1 MRSNSSTS
9 VPWPVADIIGTRMLE
24 PVEIFRRCPTDA
36 SLWGTSAAV
45 AAGNKSSGIKR
56 TNKCHRRQKVNASDR
71 TPWGRE
77 TCLLHEKKR
86 IRRVQKIARGALQ
99 HRWDGVRL
107 GTKLEPPNKL
117 TGEDE
122 WYRIKALI
130 VGEPRGHAERKKI
143 KAFKFKPIL
152 ALVTVALFWP
162 SALRRGFSRDSWPSV
177 RLGVLIFFVGF
188 FFHSIPFGACAGG
201 RAFVWALD
209 IRVCCPSLLPLPMR
223 HRRQKRAVGWLSI
236 AIHQQS
242 TASWLVY
249 MG

>member
-1 MRSNSSTS
+1 M
-9 VPWPVADIIGTRMLE
+9 
-24 PVEIFRRCPTDA
+24 
-36 SLWGTSAAV
+36 
-45 AAGNKSSGIKR
+45 
-56 TNKCHRRQKVNASDR
+56 
-71 TPWGRE
+71 
-77 TCLLHEKKR
+77 
-86 IRRVQKIARGALQ
+86 QKIAGGTLQ

-188 FFHSIPFGACAGG
+188 FFIRFRSAPVPTGG
-201 RAFVWALD
+201 RAFVWVLD

-223 HRRQKRAVGWLSI
+223 HRGQKRAVGWLSI
-236 AIHQQS
+236 AIQS
-242 TASWLVY
+242 AKYSQLVSIH
-249 MG
+249 GLAHGHTHAHEGSSAHKL